1 MSFQLKQ
8 ILMPL
13 PCTVAQE
20 EQQTE
25 VQSWLSTKSAT
36 LSLTQWCIP
45 SSIVSIA
52 SKKQVFEIIWSWLKA
67 ASFYI
72 VGQMAFLNFSRS
84 VPSYPFDVHSIQGLH
99 GSVYTHAQDRQESC
113 VCCEESDRNSIQLSL
128 TYCTN
133 AQRAVTVWKKIAT
146 DAHTWYLSQI
156 QVQETWY
163 LSRTTTM
170 SV

>member
-36 LSLTQWCIP
+36 VSLTQWCIP

-113 VCCEESDRNSIQLSL
+113 VCCEESDRNSIHTAQPHLLHQCTKSCDSLKKDCNRCPYLIFVTCEKFSPVQLERKFE
-128 TYCTN
+128 N
-133 AQRAVTVWKKIAT
+133 
-146 DAHTWYLSQI
+146 
-156 QVQETWY
+156 
-163 LSRTTTM
+163 
-170 SV
+170 

>member
-146 DAHTWYLSQI
+146 DAHTWYLSRVKNSVRCKKQI
-156 QVQETWY
+156 F
-163 LSRTTTM
+163 
-170 SV
+170 

>member
-36 LSLTQWCIP
+36 VSLTQWCIP

-52 SKKQVFEIIWSWLKA
+52 NKKKVFEIIWSWLKA

-99 GSVYTHAQDRQESC
+99 GSVYTCTRQA
-113 VCCEESDRNSIQLSL
+113 RNLCLLWRIGSEFYTQLSL

-146 DAHTWYLSQI
+146 DAHTWYLSR
-156 QVQETWY
+156 VKN
-163 LSRTTTM
+163 
-170 SV
+170 SVRCKKKIF